1 MDAHVPQRTNFHR
14 VDEAMVESRQ
24 EERWILA
31 LFRQH
36 PALLVSAV
44 YVAASV
50 IGMLFSWDYLRLF
63 GINVFNYAQIGDF
76 LLASLKEPITWIIV
90 FVSVLLTM
98 GDNAMSR
105 RVGRS
110 GKRRFLKW
118 YGSDRYRMINSIGT
132 VVVIVMF
139 THLYV
144 LHKKDE
150 VLAGEGRLVNVQL
163 TESVVTS
170 RVVLLG
176 TTGSFIF
183 LYDPL
188 LKQVTVHPHENVYS
202 ISFDLEEQ

>member
-1 MDAHVPQRTNFHR
+1 
-14 VDEAMVESRQ
+14 MVESRQ
-24 EERWILA
+24 EEGWILA
-31 LFRQH
+31 LLRQH
-36 PALLVSAV
+36 PALLVSAL
-44 YVAASV
+44 YVTASV

-63 GINVFNYAQIGDF
+63 GINVFYYAQIGDF
-76 LLASLKEPITWIIV
+76 LLASLKEPFTWVIV
-90 FVSVLLTM
+90 FGALLLTM

-110 GKRRFLKW
+110 SKRRYLKW
-118 YGSDRYRMINSIGT
+118 YGSGRYRIANYICT
-132 VVVIVMF
+132 VIVIVMF
-139 THLYV
+139 THFFA

-150 VLAGEGRLVNVQL
+150 VLAGEGRLITVRL

-188 LKQVTVHPHENVYS
+188 LKQVSVHPHENVYS
-202 ISFDLEEQ
+202 ISFDLEGQSP